1 MKKFKKVSAMIMSCI
16 ISSCTLSA
24 LTSNAI
30 YTAYSKDEIDN
41 FLKDAYIISTDYGY
55 KKDEIRCLVK
65 EKEPDVFSEYIIES
79 AAPDVVSAVLDLDVD
94 ADALIS
100 SMKEICP
107 DAEVVTVTKENNS
120 NVVCIKGVDTSDVRY
135 QPYFDIREK
144 DVTYDQA
151 IKLHD
156 LLNNTG
162 KLKEF
167 EYTKEAVGYY
177 SNVPPMFFACDYG
190 LTVDGKSNSVEK
202 MEKYIAE
209 NDLGWTIE
217 LCLDRE
223 YPNSE
228 YSYFAVDLN
237 ESVTGEEIYKL
248 DEQIRKDLGLEA
260 AILPFP
266 SGSDMPM
273 SVTIDMHNNIDG
285 DANNDGELSLADA
298 VSIMQAVGN
307 PDEYALTPQGKFNAD
322 ISGNYDG
329 LTNSD
334 ALAVQKKLLNLE

>member
-1 MKKFKKVSAMIMSCI
+1 MKKLKKVSAILAAAV
-16 ISSCTLSA
+16 ISSCTLSV

-30 YTAYSKDEIDN
+30 YTIYSKDEIDN

-107 DAEVVTVTKENNS
+107 DAEVVTVTKENDS
-120 NVVCIKGVDTSDVRY
+120 NVVCVKGVDTSDVRY
-135 QPYFDIREK
+135 QPYLDVREK

-167 EYTKEAVGYY
+167 EYTKEAVGYSY
-177 SNVPPMFFACDYG
+177 TVPPMFFSCDYG

-202 MEKYIAE
+202 VEKYITE
-209 NDLGWTIE
+209 NDLGWTIKLHPVE
-217 LCLDRE
+217 DD
-223 YPNSE
+223 PNGML
-228 YSYFAVDLN
+228 SYFAVDLN

-248 DEQIRKDLGLEA
+248 DEQLRKDLGLKT

-266 SGSDMPM
+266 SGSNMPM
-273 SVTIDMHNNIDG
+273 SVTIDMHNNIAG
-285 DANNDGELSLADA
+285 DANDDGELMLCDA
-298 VSIMQAVGN
+298 ILIMQAVGN
-307 PDEYALTPQGKFNAD
+307 PDQYTLTPQGAYNAD
-322 ISGNYDG
+322 IAGNYDG
-329 LTNSD
+329 ITNMD